1 MTLRQVH
8 PHTPGDT
15 QTVYEAGLRAHAEN
29 AHAETGEL
37 TLREECELSIAMI
50 EAAAERCAQAHADV
64 QRLEDARAEL
74 KAQCIA
80 EMIGKPD
87 PLKVGGVHSASS
99 AEKIVEIH
107 PRYAAH
113 RQLQNEAEVERW
125 RALGQYAA
133 AQRRADLDLILFR
146 ASQERGA

>member
-1 MTLRQVH
+1 MTAIMH
-8 PHTPGDT
+8 
-15 QTVYEAGLRAHAEN
+15 
-29 AHAETGEL
+29 ETLAAAAARCEL
-37 TLREECELSIAMI
+37 SPREECELSIAMI
-50 EAAAERCAQAHADV
+50 EAAADRCAQAHAEV

-113 RQLQNEAEVERW
+113 RHLQNEAEVERW
-125 RALGQYAA
+125 RALGQFSAA
-133 AQRRADLDLILFR
+133 KRRADLDLIVFR